1 MKARAASVA
10 LAVAMLAG
18 CQASGDAPERST
30 SPASFPTALPTSPSD
45 TPPSPAAPTPSPQHV
60 MPLALVVHATRPT
73 TDVAV
78 ADARRVV
85 ASGASRWSAIGQS
98 GGRMRVI
105 STEERSA
112 SDVLRAVRS
121 SRDVLGI
128 VPADAVDARVRVL
141 TVGGHHP
148 LRDPK
153 RYPLRIRSER
163 PVPEVTTLAAVGDI
177 MLGRRVGT
185 RHRTDPAA
193 PLKPFAKRLAAAEIT
208 VGNFE
213 STLSTDGSPTQGGDS
228 FAASPRVIR
237 GLRAAGFDLLSLAN
251 NHVGD
256 YGDRALRQTLDRFA
270 ATKIDTV
277 GAGRDLAAAR
287 RPVVIQ
293 RDGIRVG
300 FIAVDSIGESPA
312 ATRNRAGTNRLNMPP
327 RTGPLDRAALR
338 RISSDIR
345 SLNKRVDVVIVLTH
359 RGTQYT
365 HRPEPSQR
373 AAARAFGDAG
383 ADLVIGGHPHW
394 VQGFEMAGS
403 TAVVQS
409 LGNFVFDMD
418 FQRKTREGIF
428 LEIVLWGGA
437 VKAVEPVPYVIDDA
451 FTPRPVRGDRAQR
464 ILADV
469 WRSSRGPFALSS

>member
-1 MKARAASVA
+1 
-10 LAVAMLAG
+10 
-18 CQASGDAPERST
+18 
-30 SPASFPTALPTSPSD
+30 
-45 TPPSPAAPTPSPQHV
+45 

-78 ADARRVV
+78 ADGRRVV

-105 STEERSA
+105 NTEERSA

-148 LRDPK
+148 LRDPE
-153 RYPLRIRSER
+153 RYPLRIHSER

-185 RHRTDPAA
+185 RHRTDLAA

-287 RPVVIQ
+287 QPVVIQ

-300 FIAVDSIGESPA
+300 FIAVDSIGESRA

-327 RTGPLDRAALR
+327 RTGPLDPAALR

-359 RGTQYT
+359 WGTQYT

-394 VQGFEMAGS
+394 VQGFEMAGF
-403 TAVVQS
+403 TAVVHS

-451 FTPRPVRGDRAQR
+451 FTPRPVRGNRAQR

-469 WRSSRGPFALSS
+469 WRSSRGAFALSP